1 MGILIKKCFVTD
13 GDGEDHPIIDY
24 DGSVPL
30 V

>member
-24 DGSVPL
+24 DGFVAD
-30 V
+30 